1 MAEYSRSGHINVINC
16 QNIQELNE
24 ILSKN
29 DDIEHSENVDKNL
42 IRLEP
47 LLFPSTQQ
55 GCKYRVLFPFCGNSA
70 DIMHVAKLGHEVVA
84 LEPFSLVVEDF
95 FKKED
100 LLYHRKTSNRD
111 NNFQVYSSKNP
122 ELNIT
127 IYHGDFFK
135 CGLKILNK
143 FDVVW
148 DNGLWNNIKSNERF
162 SYINC
167 IKSLVHKNTK
177 YCLEN
182 ITYDKSVHINQPFSC
197 QHNQLLS
204 YFSHYFNVKRLY
216 FYEDDLSK
224 KIYRVDSFVKTYYL
238 LTLRTSLP
246 IVSIDLTTGRVQNE
260 I

>member
-197 QHNQLLS
+197 QHNKLLS

-238 LTLRTSLP
+238 LTLRTNLP

-260 I
+260 L